1 MLKIRL
7 ARGGRKKLP
16 YYRIVVTNVTS
27 PRDSKFLEKIGTHNP
42 LLEKTDEN
50 RVTIVKD
57 RAEYWL
63 SVGAQPTEKVAKF
76 LRDLGVK
83 GAEKHQ
89 PTFVAK
95 KKGTGLKKKALEN
108 NIVNAVTKASALTG
122 QLLGFAQKGKYAVKK
137 VDLSQ
142 ILTSAH
148 ALFEPMA
155 RKTLKSRLILHPEPI
170 YVKADATQLEQV
182 LLNLLI
188 NARDALENC
197 ENAKI

>member
-27 PRDSKFLEKIGTHNP
+27 PRDSKFIEKIGTHNP

-50 RVTIVKD
+50 RVTIAKD

-63 SVGAQPTEKVAKF
+63 SVGAIPTEKVAKF

-95 KKGTGLKKKALEN
+95 KKGEGLKKKALEKL
-108 NIVNAVTKASALTG
+108 AAEKEAAEKAKEEAE
-122 QLLGFAQKGKYAVKK
+122 AKK
-137 VDLSQ
+137 
-142 ILTSAH
+142 AEE
-148 ALFEPMA
+148 AA
-155 RKTLKSRLILHPEPI
+155 A
-170 YVKADATQLEQV
+170 KAAEKE
-182 LLNLLI
+182 
-188 NARDALENC
+188 A
-197 ENAKI
+197 AKAEAEKPAEEAAAPAAEEAKAE